1 MSTILRTPPYPLSVT
16 YSVPD
21 ESADYILV
29 IEDVAEQTELEVFI
43 SGESGQTSSS
53 EGKIV
58 YSLTGDFVK
67 YDKSY
72 ALSIYEDAG
81 SSGADLVRGDIV
93 VQDNLEIVRPYVNP
107 VTLATSGTATDIA
120 AYTEYENLARM
131 MIDSITGGFYYDR
144 TYLEVVGQGT
154 DYIPLW
160 KRTHK
165 ILKAYE
171 NAELV
176 YDLSNT
182 TDGPALKN
190 YNYIITKD
198 KTAITK
204 DPVEFVDSLSRAERK
219 YPSIPVAPSDSI
231 SLFDTEDSGNV
242 QTIVPAAAFPEGLD
256 CIFLLETGYKV
267 VPVDIT
273 DATKM
278 LIEDIK
284 CGKLDYYKRY
294 VKNYSTDQ
302 FKIEYDK
309 RMIEG
314 TGNIMVDKILN
325 KYVETIIRPG
335 VL

>member
-1 MSTILRTPPYPLSVT
+1 MSVILRTPPYPLSVT

-29 IEDVAEQTELEVFI
+29 IEDVAEQTELEEFV
-43 SGESGQTSSS
+43 SGESGLTSSS

-58 YSLTGDFVK
+58 YELSGDFVK

-72 ALSIYEDAG
+72 AVTVYEDIDG
-81 SSGADLVRGDIV
+81 ERGDIV
-93 VQDNLEIVRPYVNP
+93 IEDNLQVERPYIDPN
-107 VTLATSGTATDIA
+107 TLGTTATEIA
-120 AYTEYENLARM
+120 EYKQHESLARAI
-131 MIDSITGGFYYDR
+131 IDSIVDGFYYR
-144 TYLEVVGQGT
+144 RKYLEVVGQET

-160 KRTHK
+160 DRTHK

-176 YDLSNT
+176 YDVDDV
-182 TDGPALKN
+182 DGPALGDF
-190 YNYIITKD
+190 NYIITKD

-204 DPVEFVDSLSRAERK
+204 DPVQATDSLNRAERR
-219 YPSIPVAPSDSI
+219 PSRIPLAVSDSYA
-231 SLFDTEDSGNV
+231 LFDTEDSGNT
-242 QTIVPAAAFPEGLD
+242 QTITPGVGFQQGTD
-256 CIFLLETGYKV
+256 YIFLLETGYKV
-267 VPVDIT
+267 VPIDIQ
-273 DATKM
+273 DATM
-278 LIEDIK
+278 LLINDIK

-314 TGNIMVDKILN
+314 TGNIIVDKILS
-325 KYVETIIRPG
+325 KYVNNIVRPG

>member
-1 MSTILRTPPYPLSVT
+1 MNILRLPPYPLSVT
-16 YSVPD
+16 YTVPD
-21 ESADYILV
+21 ASTDYIIV
-29 IEDVAEQTELEVFI
+29 IEDVADLTEIE
-43 SGESGQTSSS
+43 ESVTSNANS
-53 EGKIV
+53 KIT

-72 ALSIYEDAG
+72 AVSIYEDAG

-93 VQDNLEIVRPYVNP
+93 VEDNLNIERPYVNP
-107 VTLATSGTATDIA
+107 ITLATSGTATDIA
-120 AYTEYENLARM
+120 AYTEYEGLARSI
-131 MIDSITGGFYYDR
+131 IDSITGGFYYNR

-154 DYIPLW
+154 DYVPLW
-160 KRTHK
+160 KKTHK

-176 YDLSNT
+176 YDLSDTVN
-182 TDGPALKN
+182 GPALKS
-190 YNYIITKD
+190 YTYVITKD
-198 KTAITK
+198 KSAITK
-204 DPVEFVDSLSRAERK
+204 DPVENTDSLNRAERK
-219 YPSIPVAPSDSI
+219 YPNIPVAPSDSI

-242 QTIVPAAAFPEGLD
+242 QTIVPAVAFPQGID

-267 VPVDIT
+267 VPNDIT
-273 DATKM
+273 DAAKM

-294 VKNYSTDQ
+294 IKNYSTDQ

-309 RMIEG
+309 RMIDG
-314 TGNIMVDKILN
+314 TGNILVDKILD
-325 KYVETIIRPG
+325 KYIETIIRPG

>member
-1 MSTILRTPPYPLSVT
+1 MNILRLPPYPLSVT
-16 YSVPD
+16 YTVPD
-21 ESADYILV
+21 ASTDYIIV
-29 IEDVAEQTELEVFI
+29 IEDVADLTEIE
-43 SGESGQTSSS
+43 ESVTSTANS
-53 EGKIV
+53 KIT

-72 ALSIYEDAG
+72 AVSIYEDAG

-93 VQDNLEIVRPYVNP
+93 VEDNLNIERPYVNP
-107 VTLATSGTATDIA
+107 TTLATSGTATDIA
-120 AYTEYENLARM
+120 AYTEYEGLARSI
-131 MIDSITGGFYYDR
+131 IDSITGGFYYNR

-154 DYIPLW
+154 DYVPLW
-160 KRTHK
+160 KKTHK

-176 YDLSNT
+176 YDLSDTVN
-182 TDGPALKN
+182 GPALKS
-190 YNYIITKD
+190 YTYVITKD
-198 KTAITK
+198 KSAITK
-204 DPVEFVDSLSRAERK
+204 DPLETTDSLNRAERK
-219 YPSIPVAPSDSI
+219 YPNIPVAPSDSI

-242 QTIVPAAAFPEGLD
+242 QTIVPAVAFPEGID

-267 VPVDIT
+267 VPNDIT

-284 CGKLDYYKRY
+284 CGKLEYYKRY
-294 VKNYSTDQ
+294 IKNYSTDQ

-309 RMIEG
+309 RMIDG
-314 TGNIMVDKILN
+314 TGNILVDKILD
-325 KYVETIIRPG
+325 KYIETIIRPG

>member
-1 MSTILRTPPYPLSVT
+1 MNILRIPPYPLSVT
-16 YSVPD
+16 YTVP
-21 ESADYILV
+21 EANTEYVLV
-29 IEDVAEQTELEVFI
+29 IEDVAEQTEIEQQVI
-43 SGESGQTSSS
+43 SNANS
-53 EGKIV
+53 KVV

-81 SSGADLVRGDIV
+81 ASGPDIERGDIV
-93 VQDNLEIVRPYVNP
+93 VEDNLDISRPYVNP
-107 VTLATSGTATDIA
+107 TTLATSGTATDIA
-120 AYTEYENLARM
+120 AYVEYENLARSI
-131 MIDSITGGFYYDR
+131 IDSITGGFYYNR

-154 DYIPLW
+154 DYVPLW
-160 KRTHK
+160 KKTHK

-176 YDLSNT
+176 YDLSDTVN
-182 TDGPALKN
+182 GPALKS
-190 YNYIITKD
+190 YTYLITKD
-198 KTAITK
+198 KSAITK
-204 DPVEFVDSLSRAERK
+204 DPLETTDSLNRAERK
-219 YPSIPVAPSDSI
+219 YPNIPVAPSDSI

-242 QTIVPAAAFPEGLD
+242 QTIVPAVAFPEGID

-267 VPVDIT
+267 VPNDIT

-294 VKNYSTDQ
+294 IKNYSTDQ

-309 RMIEG
+309 RMIDG
-314 TGNIMVDKILN
+314 TGNILVDKILD
-325 KYVETIIRPG
+325 KYIETIIRPG

>member
-1 MSTILRTPPYPLSVT
+1 MNILRIPPYPLSVT
-16 YSVPD
+16 YTVPD
-21 ESADYILV
+21 ANTDYILV
-29 IEDVAEQTELEVFI
+29 IEDVSELTEIEESITSTANLEI
-43 SGESGQTSSS
+43 T
-53 EGKIV
+53 

-72 ALSIYEDAG
+72 AVSIYEDIDG
-81 SSGADLVRGDIV
+81 DRGDIV
-93 VQDNLEIVRPYVNP
+93 VEDNLNIERPYVNP
-107 VTLATSGTATDIA
+107 ITLATSGTATDIA
-120 AYTEYENLARM
+120 AYTEYEGLARSI
-131 MIDSITGGFYYDR
+131 IDSITGGFYYNR

-154 DYIPLW
+154 DYVPLW
-160 KRTHK
+160 KKTHK

-176 YDLSNT
+176 YDLNDT
-182 TDGPALKN
+182 VNGPALKS
-190 YNYIITKD
+190 YTYVITKD
-198 KTAITK
+198 KSAITK
-204 DPVEFVDSLSRAERK
+204 DPVETTDTLNRAERR
-219 YPSIPVAPSDSI
+219 YPNIPVAPSDSI

-242 QTIVPAAAFPEGLD
+242 QTIVPAVAFPEGID

-267 VPVDIT
+267 VPNDIT

-294 VKNYSTDQ
+294 IKNYSTDQ

-309 RMIEG
+309 RMIDG
-314 TGNIMVDKILN
+314 TGNILVDKILD
-325 KYVETIIRPG
+325 KYIETIIRPG

>member
-1 MSTILRTPPYPLSVT
+1 MNILRLPPYPLSVT
-16 YSVPD
+16 YTVPD
-21 ESADYILV
+21 ASTDYIIV
-29 IEDVAEQTELEVFI
+29 IEDVADLTEIE
-43 SGESGQTSSS
+43 ESVTSNANS
-53 EGKIV
+53 KIT

-72 ALSIYEDAG
+72 AVSIYEDAG

-93 VQDNLEIVRPYVNP
+93 VEDNLNIERPYVNP
-107 VTLATSGTATDIA
+107 TTLATSGTATDIA
-120 AYTEYENLARM
+120 AYTEYEGLARSI
-131 MIDSITGGFYYDR
+131 IDSITGGFYYNR

-154 DYIPLW
+154 DYVPLW
-160 KRTHK
+160 KKTHK

-176 YDLSNT
+176 YDLNDT
-182 TDGPALKN
+182 VNGPALKS
-190 YNYIITKD
+190 YTYLITKD
-198 KTAITK
+198 KSAITK
-204 DPVEFVDSLSRAERK
+204 DPLETTDSLNRAERK
-219 YPSIPVAPSDSI
+219 YPNIPVAPSDSI

-242 QTIVPAAAFPEGLD
+242 QTIVPAVAFPEGID

-267 VPVDIT
+267 VPNDIT

-294 VKNYSTDQ
+294 IKNYSTDQ

-309 RMIEG
+309 RMIDG
-314 TGNIMVDKILN
+314 TGNILVDKILD
-325 KYVETIIRPG
+325 KYIETIIRPG